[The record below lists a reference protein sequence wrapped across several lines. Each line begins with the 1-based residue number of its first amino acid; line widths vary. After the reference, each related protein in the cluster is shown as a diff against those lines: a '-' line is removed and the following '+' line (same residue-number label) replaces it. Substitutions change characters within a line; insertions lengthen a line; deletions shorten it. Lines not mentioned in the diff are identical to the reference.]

1 LFYRSTCGPSI
12 LTVAVVGSKVISS
25 VASCYRR
32 FNRSPSFRANV
43 KVLQPEA
50 PQGAPRIRERSELLT
65 EPNIL
70 SNGRSCSRALPVSP
84 MIDPFVDCTAGEIL
98 TSVRAQIMCWDE
110 KYSGWFPMEGGGL
123 SDICIKQRCYYN
135 YSPEKPGPST
145 ETPMVAYG
153 RMSASNLKYE
163 YVMFGRRV
171 EDGKVLLQFVVVEDV
186 NFCQVMPTFQS
197 WQIGCFKF
205 GLKFLIGSEASKFRS
220 RLQKVVDHLCR
231 QSKSSSGESYPDA
244 EDLEDDVFMPVELPA
259 NCCDSS
265 TEAMGQQ
272 SCSYCAKWPVCSTA
286 SRCHLQSHNSLVY
299 SCCCQSTA
307 AATLRQSPS
316 VGMLSQG
323 KWVTNRKSVPVE
335 GCSSSSVVLMGAK
348 HAYRNSVAAVSVQ
361 SSKGGDKCRP
371 PLKRRYFLRFF
382 DHSSSDQNLHNKRAA
397 DKRKRRSC
405 ADLCCSSTSCDSR
418 QRRSVCTVTS
428 CYAPCQSILLD
439 LSVPRPLLAK
449 RESLASSKLSACGLQ
464 PLLVGHSKSQSSLK
478 DIVRREQCQHCMCFY
493 SVDQNRP
500 GSCPEA
506 PGPFESLI
514 KKVSCLWCFN
524 TMLHCCCHGAG
535 ERRGYI
541 RWLLLVL
548 VTLFVPCMWCYFPL
562 RSCQKFCRRRCLLG
576 NRHKPMT
583 SRVQLANPVQ
593 SCSIEKQHYQIA
605 QIVFETMKAVGY
617 GINSRHLME
626 GEPLPARSDNLV
638 RLYSMRFC
646 PYSERVLLVLAVKKI
661 PFDVVNCN
669 LLNKPD
675 WLCELN
681 PLGKVPIVQYRD
693 MVVYE
698 SLIICEWLDEIF
710 NHKRLLPTCPYEKAK
725 MKMLTERLSLLSSN
739 LLFWYRNQNLP
750 EAVFAVRRAL
760 QRIET
765 ALSNSFL
772 AGNEMGWP
780 DLMIWPWLER
790 MEAVTMYSE
799 GRLCVTCES
808 FPRLYQYACRMQSV
822 PEIRDVL
829 IPTDMHLQFIKS
841 FVAGLPNYDLMT
853 K

>member
-1 LFYRSTCGPSI
+1 MIICKLITGVSKAASEDETDWKRNVGAFATIMARLVGSLAACNCRSPPC
-12 LTVAVVGSKVISS
+12 LMRLVVGSKVILTVLSS
-25 VASCYRR
+25 YCR
-32 FNRSPSFRANV
+32 FNPSSSFGANV

-50 PQGAPRIRERSELLT
+50 PQGAQRICERSKLLT
-65 EPNIL
+65 EPSIL
-70 SNGRSCSRALPVSP
+70 SDGRSRSCALPVSP

-135 YSPEKPGPST
+135 YSPEKSGPST
-145 ETPMVAYG
+145 EAPMVAYG

-171 EDGKVLLQFVVVEDV
+171 EDGKVLMQFVLVEDV

-265 TEAMGQQ
+265 SEAMAQQ
-272 SCSYCAKWPVCSTA
+272 CCSYCAKWPISNCTTA
-286 SRCHLQSHNSLVY
+286 SR
-299 SCCCQSTA
+299 A
-307 AATLRQSPS
+307 ATTLRQSPS

-323 KWVTNRKSVPVE
+323 KWVTNRKSVCVE
-335 GCSSSSVVLMGAK
+335 GSSSSSVVLMGAK

-361 SSKGGDKCRP
+361 SSKSADKCRL

-382 DHSSSDQNLHNKRAA
+382 DRSSSDQNLHNKGAT
-397 DKRKRRSC
+397 DKRKRASC
-405 ADLCCSSTSCDSR
+405 AELCCAS
-418 QRRSVCTVTS
+418 TS
-428 CYAPCQSILLD
+428 CYAPCQSILVD
-439 LSVPRPLLAK
+439 LSVPRPFLAK
-449 RESLASSKLSACGLQ
+449 RESLASSKMSACGLQ

-562 RSCQKFCRRRCLLG
+562 RSCQKFCRRRCLFG
-576 NRHKPMT
+576 NRHMPMT
-583 SRVQLANPVQ
+583 SRAQLANPMQ
-593 SCSIEKQHYQIA
+593 SCSIE
-605 QIVFETMKAVGY
+605 
-617 GINSRHLME
+617 
-626 GEPLPARSDNLV
+626 
-638 RLYSMRFC
+638 
-646 PYSERVLLVLAVKKI
+646 
-661 PFDVVNCN
+661 
-669 LLNKPD
+669 
-675 WLCELN
+675 
-681 PLGKVPIVQYRD
+681 
-693 MVVYE
+693 
-698 SLIICEWLDEIF
+698 
-710 NHKRLLPTCPYEKAK
+710 
-725 MKMLTERLSLLSSN
+725 
-739 LLFWYRNQNLP
+739 
-750 EAVFAVRRAL
+750 
-760 QRIET
+760 
-765 ALSNSFL
+765 L
-772 AGNEMGWP
+772 AGSHA
-780 DLMIWPWLER
+780 L
-790 MEAVTMYSE
+790 
-799 GRLCVTCES
+799 
-808 FPRLYQYACRMQSV
+808 
-822 PEIRDVL
+822 
-829 IPTDMHLQFIKS
+829 
-841 FVAGLPNYDLMT
+841 
-853 K
+853 